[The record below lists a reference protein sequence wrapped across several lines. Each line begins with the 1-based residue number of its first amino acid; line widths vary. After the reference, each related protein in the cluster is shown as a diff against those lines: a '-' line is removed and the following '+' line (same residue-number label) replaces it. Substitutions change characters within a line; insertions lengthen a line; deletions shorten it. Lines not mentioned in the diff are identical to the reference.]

1 MFLYFFSPVLAFI
14 CFHRGRFY
22 LIRLSFKKQNP
33 TTFVFYP
40 PLNPLPRGDSSNS
53 PLERGRGVL
62 RQSYTPLYP
71 LFLEGNYKRLKF
83 LNVNSTPF
91 FPLYKEG
98 LGCGYAT
105 LGIIFIRAY
114 LCKFAAYYLEAAL
127 SRMASTSPG
136 MV

>member
-22 LIRLSFKKQNP
+22 LIRLSFKKAKPNDFCFLP
-33 TTFVFYP
+33 TPQSP
-40 PLNPLPRGDSSNS
+40 PQRGFLKS

-83 LNVNSTPF
+83 LNVNSTPL